1 MGQRL
6 WVRARWGVQRR
17 RGGWMNHGPA
27 PAASTAEQKPAVE
40 AAGIFKQFGSTRALR
55 GVDLTLQPGRCLGL
69 VGRNGAGKSTLVS
82 ILSGIYPADAG
93 QVRFEG
99 QPAPPLG
106 ALQAWLDRIATVFK
120 HSMVVPDLT
129 VAENVFLGHQ
139 PGPGGFVDWRR
150 MREQAQQIM
159 ADWGFRLDVGRPC
172 SSLTVEQRQIVE
184 IARALAAGTR
194 CLLLDEPTAALERAA
209 VERLF
214 ARVRQLVSSG
224 VAVLYISHHLEEVFE
239 ICQDATVIRDGEI
252 VLTAPIKDLSKEDL
266 IAAMVGRARA
276 GAAAAESAAATDG
289 TGRTAAGGAAD
300 RDASAAMRTANAPG
314 PLAAAA
320 AGPAGAGATA
330 PCLVLEHVS
339 ATSSTGS
346 VRDISLE
353 VRPGERVGVTGLLSA
368 GVSTLARVVAGVAPY
383 EAGTVLV
390 DGKPLTSG
398 RRDLAMRA
406 GVGYIP
412 EDRQA
417 ERFVALLGVAENGT
431 MSIVDWL
438 ARRLGWLRPRARS
451 AAMAPLART
460 LSIVSAGLNQPV
472 GELSGGNQQKVTVAR
487 SIARKPRLIVA
498 IAPTRGVDVASK
510 ALLLAELAAVT
521 EQSGAGLL
529 LASDELSDLDICD
542 RVVVLVRGE
551 RFTEFAT
558 PPFDREALIAAT
570 EGLATGGSAQQR
582 RDHTDSDEQ
591 GPTA

>member
-1 MGQRL
+1 
-6 WVRARWGVQRR
+6 
-17 RGGWMNHGPA
+17 MNHGPA
-27 PAASTAEQKPAVE
+27 PAASTAEQNPAVE
-40 AAGIFKQFGSTRALR
+40 AAGIFKQFGSTQALR
-55 GVDLTLQPGRCLGL
+55 DVDLTLQPGRCLGL

-106 ALQAWLDRIATVFK
+106 ALDAWRSRIATVFQ

-139 PGPGGFVDWRR
+139 PGPGGLVDWRR

-184 IARALAAGTR
+184 ITRALAAGTR

-209 VERLF
+209 IQRLF

-239 ICQDATVIRDGEI
+239 ICQDAAVIRDGEI
-252 VLTAPIKDLSKEDL
+252 VLTAPIRGLTKEDL
-266 IAAMVGRARA
+266 IAAMVGRAQA
-276 GAAAAESAAATDG
+276 GASAADG
-289 TGRTAAGGAAD
+289 TGRTGAGDAAD
-300 RDASAAMRTANAPG
+300 RDAAAAGHEPE

-320 AGPAGAGATA
+320 DTGPEAA

-339 ATSSTGS
+339 ATAPEGS

-368 GVSTLARVVAGVAPY
+368 GVSTLARVVAGIAPY

-417 ERFVALLGVAENGT
+417 EGFVALLGVAENGT

-521 EQSGAGLL
+521 EHSGAGLL
-529 LASDELSDLDICD
+529 LASDELSDLDICE

-551 RFTEFAT
+551 RFTEFGA

-570 EGLATGGSAQQR
+570 EGLATGGSPQQR
-582 RDHTDSDEQ
+582 QTDSDGQ
-591 GPTA
+591 GPPA